1 MSSYWAAFGLVV
13 LVQEYYSVE
22 DVAVEAVELVAA
34 GRKVAQ
40 KVVSSF
46 PVQQTKVLT
55 ESVH

>member
-1 MSSYWAAFGLVV
+1 M